1 MSEDEGTGRFKS
13 AWQKKLLPLMTWM
26 LVGLTI
32 FFFVASFYQL
42 YYLHTRIKD
51 GPKISLDKSIDING
65 SNLKDN
71 QLDHQLK
78 IIQWKTL
85 ATLDEHT
92 LNQRYHQAN
101 VLLMAR
107 IWTRYLCFVTGM
119 ILCLVGA
126 SFILG
131 KIEQKE
137 TTLDGK
143 NRVVDFSIKTSSPGL
158 VLALL
163 GTVLMMTAVLV
174 HNEIKVTDGPAY
186 LHLKFLSDSPDTK
199 NSPIELKR
207 DTAETSTSE
216 TAKPDL
222 SEAER
227 QKALERYKKLNE
239 KLKKRQTDN

>member
-1 MSEDEGTGRFKS
+1 MTKNDNIDSIKS
-13 AWQKKLLPLMTWM
+13 AWQSKLLPLMTWM

-32 FFFVASFYQL
+32 FFFFASFYQL
-42 YYLHTRIKD
+42 YYLHEKIEG
-51 GPKISLDKSIDING
+51 GPKMVLNKMFELDENEFNKG
-65 SNLKDN
+65 ELE
-71 QLDHQLK
+71 HQLK

-131 KIEQKE
+131 KIEQAE
-137 TTLDGK
+137 SVIRGK
-143 NRVVDFSIKTSSPGL
+143 NQHVDFSLKTTSPGL
-158 VLALL
+158 VLAVL

-186 LHLKFLSDSPDTK
+186 LHLKFLSAYDSTKEDPEKMKTNKHENSGKNGYTPSASEKKSRREQKELLQLISIGQEDT
-199 NSPIELKR
+199 S
-207 DTAETSTSE
+207 
-216 TAKPDL
+216 
-222 SEAER
+222 
-227 QKALERYKKLNE
+227 
-239 KLKKRQTDN
+239 DN